1 MPCCEVP
8 PGALSTLRGLHL
20 PPDPGLVRP
29 GVLAAVV
36 AGLALAGLVAWLWPR
51 WRARPVRRAALAE
64 LAAARDPERAAID
77 AHRAS
82 EPARRQRTA
91 AVASENQYAGTLFDE
106 SSAAAARQSAGQG
119 QRP

>member
-51 WRARPVRRAALAE
+51 WRARPVRRAE
-64 LAAARDPERAAID
+64 DRNGRDRRGSASI
-77 AHRAS
+77 RAS
-82 EPARRQRTA
+82 RAWEHRPGYRIR
-91 AVASENQYAGTLFDE
+91 DE
-106 SSAAAARQSAGQG
+106 APG
-119 QRP
+119 